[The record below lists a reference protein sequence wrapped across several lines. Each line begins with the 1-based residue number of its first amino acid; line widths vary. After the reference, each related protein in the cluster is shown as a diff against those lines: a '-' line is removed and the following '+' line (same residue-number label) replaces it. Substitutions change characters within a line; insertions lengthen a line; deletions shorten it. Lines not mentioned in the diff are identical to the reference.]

1 MSQFATAV
9 QLRTYLGTG
18 KTDGRYTT
26 ENLDFMLEAA
36 SNQLERATG
45 RLITASASNTT
56 KTFTTFG
63 RAQITIPDLRV
74 ADTVS
79 MAGSSLT
86 LDETVHLIPSVQA
99 NDIYTS
105 VQVRPFRGP
114 YSGGAGW
121 YLAYPDW
128 FDRNLDSPRYGAS
141 MDRGLPN
148 DLVITGLWGWTS
160 VPKSWV
166 LATMALAGYYLKHS
180 DSLLSGGGVTADE
193 LVLDFSEFPS
203 EVRQLIKD
211 WQLGEQA
218 VLA

>member
-9 QLRTYLGTG
+9 QLRSYLGTA
-18 KTDGRYTT
+18 KTDGRYST

-45 RLITASASNTT
+45 RLMTASASNTA
-56 KTFTTFG
+56 KTFTTYG
-63 RAQITIPDLRV
+63 RALVTIPDLRTTTSV
-74 ADTVS
+74 TL
-79 MAGSSLT
+79 AGSTLT
-86 LDETVHLIPSVQA
+86 ADETFHLVPSTQ
-99 NDIYTS
+99 DQGIYTGI
-105 VQVRPFRGP
+105 QVRPLRGP
-114 YSGGAGW
+114 YSGSRNW
-121 YLAYPDW
+121 YLAYPEW
-128 FDRNLDSPRYGAS
+128 FDRNLDSPLYGAS

-148 DLVITGLWGWTS
+148 DLVITGLWGWATT
-160 VPKSWV
+160 PKSWV
-166 LATMALAGYYLKHS
+166 LATMALAGYYLKHA

-211 WQLGEQA
+211 WQLGEQV